1 MAELDGQGLLH
12 IKKYPNRRYYDTT
25 RSCHVTLKEVH
36 ELVMSGRDVCIT
48 DSRTGDDITNLVLMQ
63 ILIEKD
69 QPKLDLFP
77 ASVMHM
83 MVRANRQALRGYVDQ
98 FFSPFLGVMAR
109 SRSQFDGFMRRMMSG
124 QFVSP
129 AEWGSYLA
137 QAFSPVPSGASGPD
151 VGPEAG
157 EPDVAHDPVAGTVG
171 SADSS
176 GGWARDGSPSDRGSV
191 GEADV
196 PPDESRVETTE
207 ELRDQLA
214 ELTRR
219 IEELS
224 ERGTP
229 NST

>member
-1 MAELDGQGLLH
+1 MAELEGQGLLH

-25 RSCHVTLKEVH
+25 RSCHVTLKDVH
-36 ELVMSGRDVCIT
+36 ALVVGGHDVCIT

-63 ILIEKD
+63 IVIEKD

-98 FFSPFLGVMAR
+98 FFTPFLGIMAR
-109 SRSQFDGFMRRMMSG
+109 SRNQFDTYMRRMMSG

-137 QAFSPVPSGASGPD
+137 QVFGGGTGARAK
-151 VGPEAG
+151 PEG
-157 EPDVAHDPVAGTVG
+157 DSEDTGDIEDPFVDDPPDVAG
-171 SADSS
+171 SATE
-176 GGWARDGSPSDRGSV
+176 SPED
-191 GEADV
+191 
-196 PPDESRVETTE
+196 
-207 ELRDQLA
+207 LRDQLA

-219 IEELS
+219 IEELTD
-224 ERGTP
+224 RGIP
-229 NST
+229 KVD

>member
-1 MAELDGQGLLH
+1 MAELDGQGLLQ

-36 ELVMSGRDVCIT
+36 ALVVGGRDVCIT

-63 ILIEKD
+63 IVIEKD

-98 FFSPFLGVMAR
+98 FFTPFMGVMTQ
-109 SRSQFDGFMRRMMSG
+109 SRNQFDDYMRRMMSG
-124 QFVSP
+124 QFISP
-129 AEWGSYLA
+129 TEWGSYFS
-137 QAFSPVPSGASGPD
+137 QAFLSASGGATPSDPGGADPGSPDAGSPDAVSSGAVDLDDPFVSPPPAESVPEVPSG
-151 VGPEAG
+151 G
-157 EPDVAHDPVAGTVG
+157 E
-171 SADSS
+171 S
-176 GGWARDGSPSDRGSV
+176 
-191 GEADV
+191 
-196 PPDESRVETTE
+196 TTE
-207 ELRDQLA
+207 TAEDLRNQLA

-224 ERGTP
+224 DRGAP
-229 NST
+229 KSG